1 LIRFYSLRIFFS
13 KVPNSRGHDYGWR
26 LQSDVGQEIKNL
38 QTRFNNQHKHRVPKD
53 VLGYD

>member
-1 LIRFYSLRIFFS
+1 VFI

-26 LQSDVGQEIKNL
+26 LQSTLGQEIQNL
-38 QTRFNNQHKHRVPKD
+38 QTKFSDQHKKRVSTE

>member
-1 LIRFYSLRIFFS
+1 MFI

-26 LQSDVGQEIKNL
+26 LQSTLGQEIQNL
-38 QTRFNNQHKHRVPKD
+38 QTRFNQQHKKRVPNE